1 MSEHTLFGDPAR
13 RGIISPRY
21 VHLAVT
27 GDDSVPGMQD
37 MGKHLLVMG
46 GLIFAVGLVLTLG
59 AKVPWPS
66 RLPGDI
72 RLQRGN
78 LSCVFPLVACLAISV
93 ILTLV
98 ANLLLRL
105 LNR

>member
-1 MSEHTLFGDPAR
+1 M
-13 RGIISPRY
+13 
-21 VHLAVT
+21 
-27 GDDSVPGMQD
+27 PGLQD
-37 MGKHLLVMG
+37 IGKSLLVMG
-46 GLIFAVGLVLTLG
+46 AIILAAGLVLTFG
-59 AKVPWPS
+59 VKIPWVG

-72 RLQRGN
+72 RLQRGDF
-78 LSCVFPLVACLAISV
+78 SCVFPLVTCLAISV

>member
-1 MSEHTLFGDPAR
+1 
-13 RGIISPRY
+13 
-21 VHLAVT
+21 
-27 GDDSVPGMQD
+27 MQD
-37 MGKHLLVMG
+37 MGKSLLVMG
-46 GLIFAVGLVLTLG
+46 AIIFVVGLVLTFG
-59 AKVPWPS
+59 AKTPWLG

-72 RLQRGN
+72 RLQRGDF
-78 LSCVFPLVACLAISV
+78 SCVFPLVTCLAISA

>member
-1 MSEHTLFGDPAR
+1 M
-13 RGIISPRY
+13 
-21 VHLAVT
+21 
-27 GDDSVPGMQD
+27 PGLQD
-37 MGKHLLVMG
+37 IGKSLLVMG
-46 GLIFAVGLVLTLG
+46 AIILAAGLVLTFG
-59 AKVPWPS
+59 VKIPWVG

-72 RLQRGN
+72 RIQRGN
-78 LSCVFPLVACLAISV
+78 VSCVFPLVTCLAISA